1 MKISQ
6 REKFFLA
13 MGVMAVVL
21 IGAYLGLDHWFQ
33 TRARMKEE
41 QEQKELLLARYQRT
55 VEREPGLRRELIAA
69 KAKLNGLHQ
78 KLLKGR
84 TVPLAAAE
92 LQKFLDERA
101 AQVGLD
107 IKRERILEPVKTDY
121 YQEIAVEINTMST
134 LTKLAEFLYQV
145 ESAPFVLKIKEFQ
158 IRGDNPR
165 EPRQMMAKLVV
176 GGLILALG
184 EAKGEA
190 SPPKTGGGSA
200 AESAREGLEDDF

>member
-1 MKISQ
+1 MRISQ
-6 REKFFLA
+6 REKTFLA
-13 MGVMAVVL
+13 MGVVAVVL

-33 TRARMKEE
+33 ARARMKEE
-41 QEQKELLLARYQRT
+41 REQKELLLARYQRT
-55 VEREPGLRRELIAA
+55 VEREPGLRRELMAA
-69 KAKLNGLHQ
+69 KAELGGLHQ

-107 IKRERILEPVKTDY
+107 IKRERIMEPVKTDY

-134 LTKLAEFLYQV
+134 LTKLVEFLYQV

-176 GGLILALG
+176 GGLILAPG
-184 EAKGEA
+184 DAKGEA
-190 SPPKTGGGSA
+190 SPPKTGAGSVG
-200 AESAREGLEDDF
+200 ESAGEGIEGDF